1 MTLEEAAQQLTDLQ
15 AKIGNT
21 KEPQIIEF
29 INRRFPN
36 DQNWLTGNCY
46 WMAHILAVRFNLDIY
61 YDPIIGHFFVG
72 EGEYGPFYDWTGR
85 IKTPAH
91 YLKLSN
97 LKEMDPTWYDR
108 LMRDC
113 KC

>member
-1 MTLEEAAQQLTDLQ
+1 MGKLKETFDQNLEDQVKA
-15 AKIGNT
+15 
-21 KEPQIIEF
+21 F
-29 INRRFPN
+29 IHRRFPIDN
-36 DQNWLTGNCY
+36 NWLYGNCY
-46 WMAHILAVRFNLDIY
+46 WMALILATRFNLDVY

-72 EGEYGPFYDWTGR
+72 ASERGPFFDWSGR
-85 IKTPAH
+85 MKTPTH

-97 LKEMDPTWYDR
+97 LREMDPTWYDR

>member
-1 MTLEEAAQQLTDLQ
+1 MTVEEAARKVAEISMKLGD
-15 AKIGNT
+15 T
-21 KEPQIIEF
+21 KEAEIVEF
-29 INRRFPN
+29 LHRRFPT
-36 DQNWLTGNCY
+36 DSNWLTGNCY
-46 WMAHILAVRFNLDIY
+46 WMACILATRFELQIY

-72 EGEYGPFYDWTGR
+72 ESEYGPFYDWTGR
-85 IKTPAH
+85 IKEPTH

-97 LKEMDPTWYDR
+97 LKEMDRTWYDR